1 MAKVIY
7 LFITF
12 FSTCLSIENYR
23 STESKIKTIDKFNA
37 IPIKILSKMI
47 LRFMQDGDFL
57 KISKIFYKRRTL
69 RRNFPCMIINIF
81 MKYNNKYNYKIIME
95 CSMHPNCTVL
105 DLAGKNMGKQVK
117 FVFQVNNE

>member
-1 MAKVIY
+1 MTMPLVFKHSTYIGQSY
-7 LFITF
+7 LFIYSSPF

-69 RRNFPCMIINIF
+69 RKNFPCMIINIF
-81 MKYNNKYNYKIIME
+81 MKYNNKYNYKIIM
-95 CSMHPNCTVL
+95 SVQYVPTV
-105 DLAGKNMGKQVK
+105 Q
-117 FVFQVNNE
+117 F